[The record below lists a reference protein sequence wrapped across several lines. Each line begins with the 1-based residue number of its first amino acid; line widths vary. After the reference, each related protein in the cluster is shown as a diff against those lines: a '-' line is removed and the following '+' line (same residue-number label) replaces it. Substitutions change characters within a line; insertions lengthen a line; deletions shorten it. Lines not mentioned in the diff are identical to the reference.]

1 MAEGFSCPGCGSV
14 FVTFG
19 AGIRDFVFV
28 GHVRGDEGESV
39 GADFDVGEGGSNF
52 GHVAGDAAAA
62 GGAFF
67 VMSVL
72 FKRGCA
78 WAVEGERAV
87 ALEAD
92 LIAGLDELGVV
103 IGAVDVVA
111 TEAGD
116 ATAVHHALD
125 EVVAL
130 HPIFVGGAV
139 GKMVE
144 RGFAEFV
151 VFELPIISEI

>member
-62 GGAFF
+62 G
-67 VMSVL
+67 
-72 FKRGCA
+72 
-78 WAVEGERAV
+78 
-87 ALEAD
+87 
-92 LIAGLDELGVV
+92 
-103 IGAVDVVA
+103 
-111 TEAGD
+111 
-116 ATAVHHALD
+116 
-125 EVVAL
+125 
-130 HPIFVGGAV
+130 
-139 GKMVE
+139 
-144 RGFAEFV
+144 
-151 VFELPIISEI
+151 